1 MVLLWPDA
9 DQTKLLLGNEDERM
23 MEHEGTLETEPGHA
37 INLSTST
44 SSSVAPS
51 SPPCSQTNL
60 MGGDSSPHTTDL
72 SGRQS
77 PLAIKAWSP
86 TSAADTAEKSAVLS
100 SLIQSAGGQLDGIN
114 GLSMKRPISPQSLLM
129 NTLAQQQQVRQLVEN
144 LNLNPQQ
151 INHLFQQ
158 QSLQLLQQQQQV
170 SHTQQQFQEQLQLNV
185 MQQTQVFQQLQ
196 QLQQQCNKSHGRDG
210 SERERIL
217 QVQQQHLAEQQQQ
230 LIQQLQMSHRGYLF
244 NVPGLMNFNHQSEQQ
259 QQQDREQR
267 DMLGSERERD
277 TNRRSPSNVNTT
289 AAVNG
294 SGHSTNVQQSDH
306 RTSRETHRGSQLA
319 AANANGV
326 SSAVQLQ
333 NSSSGGA
340 ATPQAQSQQQ
350 HSLNSGAVLPN
361 SNNNISNN
369 NSNNNQSVTL
379 DGVGGNGGN
388 NNGVG
393 GSTNTAGS
401 ASTSTSSPY
410 HSQTQTQ
417 SGKEEKSSSASNP
430 VSTVSSLSSLSMSL
444 NNSHSNNN
452 NNGLSNNSRSGTPA
466 VLSHHSLYG
475 HGVCKWP
482 GCEAECADLGA
493 FSKHL
498 NLEHQL
504 DDRST
509 AQARVQMQVVSQLEL
524 QLEKEKNRLEA
535 MMAHLHLGGAQSN
548 SSAAA
553 AATAASLLS
562 SPSLLALT
570 SSQSSSSH
578 AATSINKNNGSSVMA
593 GGSSANVNS
602 ANNCL
607 ASAAAAAA
615 AAKALQST
623 QDLLRCGNESKP
635 AISSPQTPNP
645 VSPSPPPS
653 LNPNLLRFPQIPNPH
668 SLPPPSVKNSRRL
681 SDKGSLSMVAYN
693 DPQNFPD
700 SPMRRRVAERANLD
714 ITEEI
719 QRNREFYKSSDVR
732 PPFTYASLIRQ
743 AIMESPDKQLTL
755 NEIYN
760 WFQNTFC
767 YFRRNAATWKNANAI
782 RTNLSL
788 HKCFVRFEDDFGSFW
803 MVDDNEFVKRR
814 HLNRGRPKRFGPQ
827 QSDSIVQSE
836 GALEGGDEHQM
847 SPGSTPL
854 RGGLSSRQVRSPTLT
869 NSLYGDHLSS
879 LHAALAESNLS
890 FLSAAMQAGAP
901 PSMAS
906 SPLLMTPTS
915 TALSMSDAERIM
927 MSVMELGR
935 HDPALVKN
943 GPSPVSLVQQA
954 NGTSNN
960 HSEKQ
965 NIKQEP
971 MECSVGGPDSPPAS
985 GSDPRSPRSPRSP
998 LPMMTEPSSDNE
1010 MREDDDA
1017 PPLQLKREFHESP
1030 TASAEAEDLSL
1041 SSEPANIS

>member
-1 MVLLWPDA
+1 MTLL
-9 DQTKLLLGNEDERM
+9 TEDERM

-158 QSLQLLQQQQQV
+158 QSLQLLQQQQQ
-170 SHTQQQFQEQLQLNV
+170 HTQQQFQEQLQLNV

-452 NNGLSNNSRSGTPA
+452 NNGLSNSINNMHPSNNLSNNPNSNQNNKDSRSGTPA

-535 MMAHLHLGGAQSN
+535 MMAHLHL
-548 SSAAA
+548 
-553 AATAASLLS
+553 
-562 SPSLLALT
+562 
-570 SSQSSSSH
+570 
-578 AATSINKNNGSSVMA
+578 

-767 YFRRNAATWKNANAI
+767 YFRRNAATWKNAV
-782 RTNLSL
+782 RHNLSL
-788 HKCFVRFEDDFGSFW
+788 HKCFMRVENVKGAVW
-803 MVDDNEFVKRR
+803 TVDEIEFYKRR
-814 HLNRGRPKRFGPQ
+814 PQ
-827 QSDSIVQSE
+827 RLQDRIA
-836 GALEGGDEHQM
+836 GGGDEHQM